1 MKKCH
6 FRWDAA
12 LMKGLAMLLLVGGT
26 WALTSCKEDDGLTE
40 GDPNY
45 FTSSRGQF
53 TATLADGTTLYLL
66 PGGGS
71 NVMLTYDGNNPRH
84 WQSEST
90 ATVNVP
96 TYTGNL
102 DLTQAINGGLYT
114 LTANSTTI
122 SSAWETDDEVSVY
135 NVTKAAALTG
145 TLKAQSAG
153 SSTTLSGELT
163 GTVEAGDEL
172 RLSYKSASYSTQDGT
187 LEGIADNCDFA
198 TATVNVTDVS
208 GGSITTD
215 AASFQSQQAIVKFT
229 LKNSTGSDV
238 LSASEL
244 KVVADGNTYTVTPAS
259 ATSILYVALPGIS
272 SKAITLVATVGGTTY
287 DFAKSSVTFANGNFY
302 RISVKTTECRATS
315 AVTSPTDL
323 GRVIGANGYAYVNT
337 TAATAAGTT
346 ASGIIAYVGD
356 AGSVDASSS
365 TYKGLAIALTDA
377 NSGSTCQWYTAN
389 SGTCVSQTNAIVTAI
404 TYKDGIASTNT
415 LTSDGDTH
423 AAATAASSYSTAR
436 PSGVSA
442 WFLPSMGQWNLIVQ
456 GLATKK
462 AGSTVS
468 TNLTIDTNDAYKSS
482 NLNSVITDA
491 GGTGFQSNGYWSST
505 EYNTVHA
512 WYMAFGH
519 GYAYNRSKTNIFYVR
534 SVLAF

>member
-1 MKKCH
+1 MAVNKIGKTKEEYNMKQTMKTLKM
-6 FRWDAA
+6 WAA
-12 LMKGLAMLLLVGGT
+12 LLVAVVALAACSSDAESEVTQPAEPAAPQAPTFTMTVSAQKG
-26 WALTSCKEDDGLTE
+26 
-40 GDPNY
+40 GDA
-45 FTSSRGQF
+45 TRG
-53 TATLADGTTLYLL
+53 
-66 PGGGS
+66 
-71 NVMLTYDGNNPRH
+71 
-84 WQSEST
+84 
-90 ATVNVP
+90 
-96 TYTGNL
+96 
-102 DLTQAINGGLYT
+102 T
-114 LTANSTTI
+114 LTDNSTTI
-122 SSAWETDDEVSVY
+122 SSAWEADDEVSVY

-153 SSTTLSGELT
+153 TSTTLSGELT

-187 LEGIADNCDFA
+187 LEGIAANCDFA

-238 LSASEL
+238 LSATQL
-244 KVVADGNTYTVTPAS
+244 KVVANGNTYTVTPAS
-259 ATSILYVALPGIS
+259 ATSTLYVALPGIS
-272 SKAITLVATVGGTTY
+272 STAITLVATVGGTTY

-346 ASGIIAYVGD
+346 ASGIIAYVGT
-356 AGSVDASSS
+356 AGSVEASS

-377 NSGSTCQWYTAN
+377 NSGSTCQWSAN
-389 SGTCVSQTNAIVTAI
+389 SGTCVSQTSAIANAI
-404 TYKDGIASTNT
+404 TYKNGIVSTNT
-415 LTSDGDTH
+415 LTSDGHGHTH

-442 WFLPSMGQWNLIVQ
+442 WFLPSLGQWNLIVQ

-462 AGSTVS
+462 TGSTVS
-468 TNLTIDTNDAYKSS
+468 TDLTMMSLNDTYKAS

-491 GGTGFQSNGYWSST
+491 GGTGFQSSFYWSST
-505 EYNTVHA
+505 EYTTGYA
-512 WYMAFGH
+512 WCMYFYS
-519 GYAYNRSKTNIFYVR
+519 GYAYTSDKTYNRYVR
-534 SVLAF
+534 AVFAF

>member
-1 MKKCH
+1 MAVQKTGKTKEEDNMKQTMKTIKM
-6 FRWDAA
+6 WAA
-12 LMKGLAMLLLVGGT
+12 LLVAVVALAACSSDAESEVTPRPSEPAAPQAPTFTMTVSAQKGG
-26 WALTSCKEDDGLTE
+26 
-40 GDPNY
+40 
-45 FTSSRGQF
+45 
-53 TATLADGTTLYLL
+53 DGTR
-66 PGGGS
+66 G
-71 NVMLTYDGNNPRH
+71 
-84 WQSEST
+84 
-90 ATVNVP
+90 
-96 TYTGNL
+96 
-102 DLTQAINGGLYT
+102 T
-114 LTANSTTI
+114 LTDNTTTI
-122 SSAWETDDEVSVY
+122 SSAWEADDEVSVY
-135 NVTKAAALTG
+135 NVTKSAALTG

-163 GTVEAGDEL
+163 GSVDTGDQL
-172 RLSYKSASYSTQDGT
+172 TLSYKSASYATQDGT
-187 LEGIADNCDFA
+187 LEGIAANCDYA
-198 TATVNVTDVS
+198 IATVIVTDVS

-229 LKNSTGSDV
+229 LQNSTGSDV

-377 NSGSTCQWYTAN
+377 NSGSTRQWYTAN
-389 SGTCVSQTNAIVTAI
+389 SGTCVNQNSAIATAL
-404 TYKDGIASTNT
+404 TYKNGIASTNT
-415 LTSDGDTH
+415 LTSDGHTH
-423 AAATAASSYSTAR
+423 AAATAAKNFSTAR
-436 PSGVSA
+436 PSGTSA

-468 TNLTIDTNDAYKSS
+468 TNLTTSSNSAYNAS
-482 NLNSVITDA
+482 NLNTVITAA
-491 GGTGFQSNGYWSST
+491 GGTGFQSDRYWSST
-505 EYNTVHA
+505 EYNTGNA
-512 WYMAFGH
+512 WYMGFSS
-519 GYAYNRSKTNIFYVR
+519 GYAYGNLKTDNRYVR
-534 SVLAF
+534 AVFAF

>member
-1 MKKCH
+1 MAVNKIGKTKEEDNMKQTMKTIKM
-6 FRWDAA
+6 WAA
-12 LMKGLAMLLLVGGT
+12 LLVAVVALAACSSDAESEVSAQPAEPEAPGAPTFTMTVSAQKG
-26 WALTSCKEDDGLTE
+26 
-40 GDPNY
+40 GDA
-45 FTSSRGQF
+45 TRG
-53 TATLADGTTLYLL
+53 
-66 PGGGS
+66 
-71 NVMLTYDGNNPRH
+71 
-84 WQSEST
+84 
-90 ATVNVP
+90 
-96 TYTGNL
+96 
-102 DLTQAINGGLYT
+102 T
-114 LTANSTTI
+114 LTDNSTTI
-122 SSAWETDDEVSVY
+122 SSAWEADDEVSVY
-135 NVTKAAALTG
+135 NVTKDAALTG

-187 LEGIADNCDFA
+187 LEGIAANCDFA

-238 LSASEL
+238 LSATQL

-259 ATSILYVALPGIS
+259 ATSTLYVALPGIS

-287 DFAKSSVTFANGNFY
+287 VFSKSGVTFADGSFY
-302 RISVKTTECRATS
+302 RINVKMSEPVALS
-315 AVTSPTDL
+315 AVTSSEL
-323 GRVIGANGYAYVNT
+323 GKVIAADGYVYPSAD
-337 TAATAAGTT
+337 AATLCGTT
-346 ASGIIAYVGD
+346 ASAIVAYVGT

-377 NSGSTCQWYTAN
+377 NSGSTCQWYTEN
-389 SGTCVSQTNAIVTAI
+389 SGTCVSQTSDIATAI
-404 TYKDGIASTNT
+404 TYKNGIARTNT
-415 LTSDGDTH
+415 LTGDGHTH
-423 AAATAASSYSTAR
+423 AAATAAKNFSTAR
-436 PSGVSA
+436 PSGTSA

-468 TNLTIDTNDAYKSS
+468 TNLTTSTNDTYKSS

-491 GGTGFQSNGYWSST
+491 GGTGFWSYFYWSST
-505 EYNTVHA
+505 ENSTYGVWGMYFSYGRA
-512 WYMAFGH
+512 IYG
-519 GYAYNRSKTNIFYVR
+519 SKSSNCCVR

>member
-1 MKKCH
+1 MAVNKIGKTKEEDNMKQTMKTIKM
-6 FRWDAA
+6 WAA
-12 LMKGLAMLLLVGGT
+12 LLVAVVALAACSSDAESEVSAKPAEPAPQAPTFTMTVSAQKG
-26 WALTSCKEDDGLTE
+26 
-40 GDPNY
+40 GDA
-45 FTSSRGQF
+45 TRG
-53 TATLADGTTLYLL
+53 
-66 PGGGS
+66 
-71 NVMLTYDGNNPRH
+71 
-84 WQSEST
+84 
-90 ATVNVP
+90 
-96 TYTGNL
+96 
-102 DLTQAINGGLYT
+102 T
-114 LTANSTTI
+114 LTDNSTTI
-122 SSAWETDDEVSVY
+122 SSAWEADDEVSVY

-172 RLSYKSASYSTQDGT
+172 RLSYKSASYNTQNGT
-187 LEGIADNCDFA
+187 LEGIAANCDFA

-238 LSASEL
+238 LSATQL
-244 KVVADGNTYTVTPAS
+244 KVVADGNTYTITPAS

-272 SKAITLVATVGGTTY
+272 STAITLVATVSGTTY
-287 DFAKSSVTFANGNFY
+287 VFSKSGVTFADGNFY
-302 RISVKTTECRATS
+302 RISVKMSQGSALS
-315 AVTSPTDL
+315 AVTTADL
-323 GRVIGANGYAYVNT
+323 GKVIGSDGLIYS
-337 TAATAAGTT
+337 T
-346 ASGIIAYVGD
+346 ASSVPSPFVASAIIAYVGT

-389 SGTCVSQTNAIVTAI
+389 SGTCVSQTSAIATAR
-404 TYKDGIASTNT
+404 TYKNGIASTNT
-415 LTSDGDTH
+415 LTSDDHTH
-423 AAATAASSYSTAR
+423 AAATAAKNFSTAR

-468 TNLTIDTNDAYKSS
+468 TDLTTSTNDTYKSS

-491 GGTGFQSNGYWSST
+491 GGTGFQSNHYWSST
-505 EYNTVHA
+505 EYDTSYA
-512 WYMAFGH
+512 WDMNFNLGS
-519 GYAYNRSKTNIFYVR
+519 AYDYSKAYIFFVR

>member
-1 MKKCH
+1 MKQTMKTLKM
-6 FRWDAA
+6 WAA
-12 LMKGLAMLLLVGGT
+12 LLVAVVALAACSSDAESEVTQPAEPAAPQAPTFTMTVSAQKG
-26 WALTSCKEDDGLTE
+26 
-40 GDPNY
+40 GDA
-45 FTSSRGQF
+45 TRG
-53 TATLADGTTLYLL
+53 
-66 PGGGS
+66 
-71 NVMLTYDGNNPRH
+71 
-84 WQSEST
+84 
-90 ATVNVP
+90 
-96 TYTGNL
+96 
-102 DLTQAINGGLYT
+102 T
-114 LTANSTTI
+114 LTDNSTTI
-122 SSAWETDDEVSVY
+122 SSAWEADDEVSVY
-135 NVTKAAALTG
+135 NVTKTAALTG

-153 SSTTLSGELT
+153 SSTTLSGVLT

-187 LEGIADNCDFA
+187 LEGIAANCDFA

-208 GGSITTD
+208 GASITTN

-259 ATSILYVALPGIS
+259 ATSTLYVALPGIS
-272 SKAITLVATVGGTTY
+272 STAITLVATVGGTTY

-346 ASGIIAYVGD
+346 ASGIIAYVGT

-377 NSGSTCQWYTAN
+377 NSGSTCQWCTATG
-389 SGTCVSQTNAIVTAI
+389 GTCVSQTSAIANAI

-415 LTSDGDTH
+415 LTSDGHTH
-423 AAATAASSYSTAR
+423 AAATAAKNFSTAR

-462 AGSTVS
+462 TSSTVS
-468 TNLTIDTNDAYKSS
+468 TDLTMSLNDTYKAS

-491 GGTGFQSNGYWSST
+491 GGTGFQSSSSFYWSST
-505 EYNTVHA
+505 EYSTYYAWCMYFFSGHA
-512 WYMAFGH
+512 YTSDKT
-519 GYAYNRSKTNIFYVR
+519 YNRYVR
-534 SVLAF
+534 AVFAF